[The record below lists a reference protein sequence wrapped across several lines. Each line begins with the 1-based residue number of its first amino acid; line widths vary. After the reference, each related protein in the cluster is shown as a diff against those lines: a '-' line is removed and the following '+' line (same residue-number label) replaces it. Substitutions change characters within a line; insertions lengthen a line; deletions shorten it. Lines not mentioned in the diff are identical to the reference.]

1 MTVFAV
7 DDVAAVRTRLPS
19 RRLGDLAGDVLVMGG
34 DPDLLVLE
42 PDGVHPLLGAV
53 GRAFAEHRPLVLSP
67 DAVWLTIA
75 SGVAQHIRLHAEE
88 LRPRL
93 VGHPGQKR
101 LTVTIDR
108 PVPADAASWADLV
121 AEFSKLL
128 AAEIRDAEV
137 FECDFSTSTEVEQ
150 TAGRIVLM
158 DAYSPYF
165 SYWLKVVCG
174 IPEITLTGTAGDWLK
189 IRDRIDVIAGLGL
202 KTWCRSLAPITDQF
216 VRAAQGDVDV
226 AFWRRIYNPADAYGG
241 EVITGWAARLYPYLE
256 GGGAVSRPNPLLDLP
271 VGEPRD
277 LTPDGHMGY
286 DGPGIRSD
294 AVPATLLKATVNIYF
309 PVSGDTFPVELNAGL
324 VGVTQDEDG
333 ALRPVADWHLAR
345 TAAGIG
351 EVIDT
356 LVAAG
361 LAEPAE
367 ERRRRGRRL
376 EGPGEVMALYDR
388 IASAA
393 FLGGSWRL
401 RPAAEH
407 STASLRGTGLRVEII
422 ADLPDGR
429 SLAAVTSFSTGVTHW
444 ITARFTEDDSVP
456 RRSGD
461 EEFLARIRAELAEH
475 DSVEDPIGRPS
486 RDDKFC
492 DAPAEVPVY
501 GTSLAA
507 ILAAALDNDG
517 DITHLESG
525 RLSDLIRS
533 EPAPQPWWQL
543 RRH

>member
-1 MTVFAV
+1 MTVFTV

-42 PDGVHPLLGAV
+42 PDGVHPLLSGV

-93 VGHPGQKR
+93 VGHPGQNR

-128 AAEIRDAEV
+128 AAEISDAEV

-174 IPEITLTGTAGDWLK
+174 IPEITLTGTAGDWRK
-189 IRDRIDVIAGLGL
+189 IRDRIDVIARLGL
-202 KTWCRSLAPITDQF
+202 ETWCRSLAPITDQF

-256 GGGAVSRPNPLLDLP
+256 AGGAVSWPNPLLDLP

-286 DGPGIRSD
+286 HGPGITSD
-294 AVPATLLKATVNIYF
+294 AVPATLSKATVNIYF
-309 PVSGDTFPVELNAGL
+309 PVSGDTFPVELNAGM
-324 VGVTQDEDG
+324 VGITQDEDG
-333 ALRPVADWHLAR
+333 ALRPVAGWHLAR
-345 TAAGIG
+345 AAAGIG
-351 EVIDT
+351 EVIDR

-367 ERRRRGRRL
+367 ERSRRGPRL
-376 EGPGEVMALYDR
+376 EGPGEVMALYHR
-388 IASAA
+388 IASAT
-393 FLGGSWRL
+393 LPGGSWRL

-422 ADLPDGR
+422 ADLPDRR
-429 SLAAVTSFSTGVTHW
+429 SLAAVTSFSTGITHW

-456 RRSGD
+456 GRSGD
-461 EEFLARIRAELAEH
+461 EEFLARIHAELAEH
-475 DSVEDPIGRPS
+475 DPVEDPIGRWP

-533 EPAPQPWWQL
+533 NPPQPWWQL
-543 RRH
+543 RRQ